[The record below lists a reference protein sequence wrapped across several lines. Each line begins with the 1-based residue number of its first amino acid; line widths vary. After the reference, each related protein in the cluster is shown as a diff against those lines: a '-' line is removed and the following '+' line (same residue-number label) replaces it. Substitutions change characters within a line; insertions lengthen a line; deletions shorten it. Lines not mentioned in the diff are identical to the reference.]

1 MKPEYTIIVYERG
14 IAISDGIRIA
24 DLRRL
29 IEMAGLGDGV
39 ASMRLAQKL
48 GMAFVIVTSPT
59 VEENWLKEIAIQE
72 AKQAAEAEQ
81 IWVSKGFKPEFGIN
95 VENGELCSICG
106 EKECGHLSTEGGK
119 HHNKNQHRFTDY
131 TSSFV
136 KDPADPCVPP
146 SRIGM
151 SEGD

>member
-59 VEENWLKEIAIQE
+59 VEENWLKEIAVQE

-81 IWVSKGFKPEFGIN
+81 ILVSKGFKPEFGIN
-95 VENGELCSICG
+95 VENGE
-106 EKECGHLSTEGGK
+106 
-119 HHNKNQHRFTDY
+119 
-131 TSSFV
+131 
-136 KDPADPCVPP
+136 
-146 SRIGM
+146 
-151 SEGD
+151 